1 MSSPLLSDIASVT
14 SAGNSRP
21 MLSRDADSMFWM
33 ARYVERAEHIARLLR
48 VSLMLLTDV
57 GDLTEETEEQMWQT

>member
-1 MSSPLLSDIASVT
+1 
-14 SAGNSRP
+14 